1 MALVA
6 EHGTD
11 IRVYP
16 FPAVHLRTGKITLSI
31 SPAGLVRLLARWPS
45 KNIINDTSVKNY

>member
-6 EHGTD
+6 EYGTGM
-11 IRVYP
+11 RVYP
-16 FPAVHLRTGKITLSI
+16 FPAVYLRTGEITLSI

-45 KNIINDTSVKNY
+45 KDIINDKSVQNY